1 METIRKN
8 QTKKIK
14 NNNNCLAIE
23 YPLKNKKI
31 SGAIIKLNGRYP
43 NEGRICNL
51 KCSELFYVIDGSG
64 FIGIE
69 GKKNKI
75 SKGDLIFIELKEK
88 YFWKGK
94 MEMFVASV
102 PAWNLKQQ
110 KRA

>member
-1 METIRKN
+1 MEIIRKN

-14 NNNNCLAIE
+14 NSNNCLAIE

-51 KCSELFYVIDGSG
+51 KCLELFYVIDGSG
-64 FIGIE
+64 FIEIE

-75 SKGDLIFIELKEK
+75 SKSNLILIEPREK
-88 YFWKGK
+88 YFWNGK
-94 MEMFVASV
+94 
-102 PAWNLKQQ
+102 
-110 KRA
+110 